1 MKNLLNK
8 EFRLV
13 ISPLYFLVTLFGALV
28 LIPQWVFFIAP
39 MYLLFVALPN
49 IIQFSKTQKD
59 MEFTMLLPV
68 RKSDAV
74 RARILAFALLQTAQV
89 LVVAIFA
96 ALNITLYHTPNFFI
110 DPNVAYIGCVFAMFG
125 LFNVVF
131 FPMVY
136 KTAYRLAAPLIVA
149 LTLAFLFATGIE
161 LLVVT
166 VPAATRVLDGISRD
180 ALIGQIPV
188 LLCGIA
194 AFVLLTWASMR
205 ASIKRFEQVNL

>member
-1 MKNLLNK
+1 MLNLLNK

-13 ISPLYFLVTLFGALV
+13 ISPLFFLVTLFGALL

-39 MYLLFVALPN
+39 MYILFIALPN

-74 RARILAFALLQTAQV
+74 RARILAVALVETAQV
-89 LVVAIFA
+89 VVVAIFA
-96 ALNITLYHTPNFFI
+96 AMNIALYHTSNFFI

-125 LFNVVF
+125 VFNVVF
-131 FPMVY
+131 FPMLY
-136 KTAYRLAAPLIVA
+136 KTAYKLAAPIIVA
-149 LTLAFLFATGIE
+149 LTLTILFAGVIE

-166 VPAATRVLDGISRD
+166 VPAVTRALDGISRA

-194 AFVLLTWASMR
+194 AFMLLTWASMR
-205 ASIKRFEQVNL
+205 ASIKRFEKVNL